1 MGRVIDDGGVFA
13 PRLELKRIQQGRI
26 PFRERLAEKYLSP
39 TGVAQTMRNVGQIA
53 SLLGEIEFDPMKQK
67 TGQDAAKS
75 VAQQRIGG
83 ELPEGMTRVGMAT
96 GQGAPSVDLT
106 DRQAGRQPVSRT
118 AKVGSGPPVRDD
130 RQPSFT
136 GSSRPLMTAQAGV
149 DQKAESVMRAYQG
162 LGLPAMDE
170 SPAASQGTYELQKQ
184 LVAEGYLS
192 PEDWM
197 TGPGVFGQKTTAAVE
212 RKRAAEAVAA
222 TPEPQEMPAEPFVPG
237 AVAPDPTRAPGA
249 PVPAE
254 VVAAAPVP
262 QAMEPEPYVPTD
274 RPAAPAAAPA
284 AAAPAAAPVAPA
296 MTLKQRVR
304 KVLDDISAPTYEGQQ
319 NALRAMA
326 MQADTAE
333 AQSAIINALSEVKI
347 PARGIADLA
356 KARTRRDN
364 FRKEI
369 IGLFPSVKKP
379 PAPMTEKERLGLE
392 TAKIRAETERE
403 RLAATKEERAAA
415 RKEREA
421 KRKDNKEKRD
431 EAKRARRAKGKVSG
445 AKTKGQL
452 IAQIEREINTAGNR
466 IKVQSPRMRTV
477 RERIGVFKKRE
488 GALLRLKAKQEK
500 PEKPIKRPSK
510 KARSKEI
517 ALYNA
522 AVRKRDIREAA
533 RKKALSKTEG
543 ELEKVRTSI
552 AGLNPEFVAMGASRN
567 RRENYQRA
575 LRALQTSG
583 MPVSDMR
590 TALQNLIGLQADP
603 GRDDSEV
610 TSMFAEFARNP
621 RSLLQMQQDDTT
633 PPEDRNIETLK
644 RQLQSIEGD
653 IGNAKFKVR
662 MKPHSQ
668 YPVVLVEGDISREL
682 RDKIADAV
690 RRGQY
695 VRGKDIELPVGG
707 N

>member
-106 DRQAGRQPVSRT
+106 AREAGREVILPGRGRTPAGLLGQP
-118 AKVGSGPPVRDD
+118 
-130 RQPSFT
+130 RQRQEISKEEYERRFPEERSVYPEQP
-136 GSSRPLMTAQAGV
+136 GGIPEANLGVMTDFA
-149 DQKAESVMRAYQG
+149 QG
-162 LGLPAMDE
+162 LKAAPALDKLASDAPIKEQVMPTQE
-170 SPAASQGTYELQKQ
+170 EYEASLQQPAPT
-184 LVAEGYLS
+184 
-192 PEDWM
+192 
-197 TGPGVFGQKTTAAVE
+197 
-212 RKRAAEAVAA
+212 R
-222 TPEPQEMPAEPFVPG
+222 TPTDRPFTK
-237 AVAPDPTRAPGA
+237 VAPATA
-249 PVPAE
+249 PVPP
-254 VVAAAPVP
+254 AAPVP
-262 QAMEPEPYVPTD
+262 EAMEPEPYVPTD

-284 AAAPAAAPVAPA
+284 AAAPAAPVAPA

-392 TAKIRAETERE
+392 AARYRAETERE

-421 KRKDNKEKRD
+421 KRKSDKEKRD
-431 EAKRARRAKGKVSG
+431 EAKRARRAKGRVSG
-445 AKTKGQL
+445 AKTLGQL
-452 IAQIEREINTAGNR
+452 RAQIEKEIATATNR

-477 RERIGVFKKRE
+477 RERIGVLKKRE
-488 GALLRLKAKQEK
+488 GELLRLQAKQEK

-517 ALYNA
+517 ALYEA
-522 AVRKRDIREAA
+522 AVRRRDTREAA
-533 RKKALSKTEG
+533 RKEALSKTEG

-621 RSLLQMQQDDTT
+621 RSLLQMQQDDTARSPLVYNPAT
-633 PPEDRNIETLK
+633 KDTKEERFKENARVLNAVFDRDAK
-644 RQLQSIEGD
+644 R
-653 IGNAKFKVR
+653 
-662 MKPHSQ
+662 
-668 YPVVLVEGDISREL
+668 
-682 RDKIADAV
+682 KIAVERIGVGRV
-690 RRGQY
+690 RALIEQGEAGEVPSVTLEGADGVLSEKGQRVLIEQYQRGRYQPNY
-695 VRGKDIELPVGG
+695 RFYHPMTFSE
-707 N
+707 